1 MCSNNRNG
9 LMHTKAESGWAEMMQ
24 RCALSKPWSPDPLF
38 SEHGPLF
45 LQLDCKFPFLKISLL
60 PAFPSTADVH
70 AQVPGRADLR
80 GALLLGGA
88 AQSPVG
94 QLMQTRDWSD
104 SALGEPARWPQPVLT
119 LVQLMLYSSSPM
131 CLVWGPQLNM
141 LYNDAYVG
149 MLGEKHPAAL
159 GQPLSQVWS
168 EIWPDLEPMVAQTL
182 AGHAAHHQD
191 APFTIERR
199 KNHPEQAWFSFS
211 WVPAH
216 DADGRIQGFVATLT
230 ETTASKHVEVE
241 RRDNER
247 RASEAAAAIESERSL
262 LDALLEAAPVGIVV
276 ANAAGKLVRVNAENR
291 RLWGAHP
298 LSEKVDDY
306 VEWKGW
312 WADGSARHGQQIK
325 PEEWALA
332 RALRG
337 EEAPRDI
344 VQIETFGPAPVRRT
358 ILNCGAPVRNAEG
371 EVMGSVIA
379 QMDITDRVQSE
390 LAARENEAK
399 FRNITN
405 AMPQIVWSTLPDG
418 FHDYYN
424 QQWYD
429 FTGVK
434 VGSTDG
440 EGWNNIFHP
449 DDQLRAKAR
458 WIQSLGTG
466 ETYEIEYRLRHH
478 SGEYRWVLGR
488 ALPLRNERQEIVRW
502 MGTCT
507 DIHERKMSQEALLQS
522 DRRKD
527 EFLAML
533 SHELRNPLAPIATAA
548 DMLASGQLK
557 EADVQRLSRVI
568 GRQAVHMTSLI
579 DDLLDVSRVT
589 RGLVALA
596 TEPVNM
602 ADVVAE
608 AVEQVRPL
616 LMGRE
621 HHLQTQLAL
630 AGATVLGEKKR
641 LVQVLA
647 NLLGNAARYTPNG
660 GQIKLRVSVSDD
672 EVELTVCDNG
682 IGMSAELVLRAF
694 ELFAQGE
701 RTADRSQ
708 GGLGIGLA
716 LVRSLVQLHGGKVT
730 ALSHG
735 AGQGSE
741 FKVVLPRL
749 RLPTE
754 ATRPPPALVNGNDP
768 VERPPMRLLV
778 VDDNGDAADILG
790 MFLEMLGYEV
800 AVAYGSVQA
809 LALAQQVRPD
819 VCLLDIGLP
828 DINGYDLAR
837 QMRTL
842 PGLERV
848 ALAAVTGY
856 GQARDKQ
863 AAVDAGFDAHFVKP
877 LDDAKLQAF
886 LVAIDAARPA

>member
-1 MCSNNRNG
+1 
-9 LMHTKAESGWAEMMQ
+9 MHAPPQG
-24 RCALSKPWSPDPLF
+24 DP
-38 SEHGPLF
+38 GTTQ
-45 LQLDCKFPFLKISLL
+45 LQ
-60 PAFPSTADVH
+60 VQVQ
-70 AQVPGRADLR
+70 AQVQVLALGLAGQ
-80 GALLLGGA
+80 GA
-88 AQSPVG
+88 VG
-94 QLMQTRDWSD
+94 QLMHTRDWSD
-104 SALGEPARWPQPVLT
+104 SALGNPATWPQPLLSSVR
-119 LVQLMLYSSSPM
+119 LMMYASSPM
-131 CLVWGPQLNM
+131 CLTWGPELSL

-149 MLGEKHPAAL
+149 MLGEKHPASL
-159 GQPLSQVWS
+159 GQPLRSVWP
-168 EIWPDLEPMVAQTL
+168 EIWTDIEPMVAQVL
-182 AGHAAHHQD
+182 AGNPVHHDD

-199 KNHPEQAWFSFS
+199 KGQPEEAWFSFS
-211 WVPAH
+211 WVPAQ
-216 DADGRIQGFVATLT
+216 DVDGSIQGFLASLT
-230 ETTASKHVEVE
+230 ETTASKHLENE
-241 RRDNER
+241 RNANER
-247 RASEAAAAIESERSL
+247 RASDAAAAIESERRL
-262 LDALLEAAPVGIVV
+262 LDALLEAAPVGIIV
-276 ANAAGKLVRVNAENR
+276 ADAAGKLVRVNAENR

-298 LSEKVDDY
+298 LSEKVDEY
-306 VEWKGW
+306 SEWKGW
-312 WADGSARHGQQIK
+312 WADGSARHGQPIK
-325 PEEWALA
+325 PEDWALA

-358 ILNCGAPVRNAEG
+358 ILNSGAPVRNADG
-371 EVMGSVIA
+371 EVIGSVIA

-390 LAARENEAK
+390 LAARESATK

-405 AMPQIVWSTLPDG
+405 AMPQIVWSTLQDG

-424 QQWYD
+424 QQWYA

-440 EGWNNIFHP
+440 EGWTDIIHP
-449 DDQLRAKAR
+449 EDQQRVKACWLR
-458 WIQSLGTG
+458 SLGSG
-466 ETYEIEYRLRHH
+466 EPYEVEYRLRHH
-478 SGEYRWVLGR
+478 SGDYRWVLGR
-488 ALPLRNERQEIVRW
+488 ALPLRNERHQIVRW

-548 DMLASGQLK
+548 DMLASGQLNDD
-557 EADVQRLSRVI
+557 EVQRLSRVI

-596 TEPVNM
+596 TAPVNM

-630 AGATVLGEKKR
+630 AGALVLGEKKR

-660 GQIKLRVSVSDD
+660 GQIKLRVAVSDD
-672 EVELTVCDNG
+672 EVELTVSDNG

-716 LVRSLVQLHGGKVT
+716 LVRSLVQLHGGHVT
-730 ALSHG
+730 AHSGG

-749 RLPTE
+749 RLAPE
-754 ATRPPPALVNGNDP
+754 PSRPPPAVSIEDGP
-768 VERPPMRLLV
+768 VERPPLRLLV

-800 AVAYGSVQA
+800 AVAYG
-809 LALAQQVRPD
+809 
-819 VCLLDIGLP
+819 
-828 DINGYDLAR
+828 GYSGA
-837 QMRTL
+837 T
-842 PGLERV
+842 
-848 ALAAVTGY
+848 
-856 GQARDKQ
+856 
-863 AAVDAGFDAHFVKP
+863 
-877 LDDAKLQAF
+877 
-886 LVAIDAARPA
+886 

>member
-1 MCSNNRNG
+1 M
-9 LMHTKAESGWAEMMQ
+9 
-24 RCALSKPWSPDPLF
+24 PI
-38 SEHGPLF
+38 
-45 LQLDCKFPFLKISLL
+45 LQAVSL
-60 PAFPSTADVH
+60 TADSQ
-70 AQVPGRADLR
+70 ALPLGRPGEHP
-80 GALLLGGA
+80 LGL
-88 AQSPVG
+88 
-94 QLMQTRDWSD
+94 LMQSHDWSG
-104 SALGEPARWPQPVLT
+104 SALGSPTSWPQPVHT
-119 LVQLMLYSSSPM
+119 LVRLMLFSSSPM
-131 CLVWGPQLNM
+131 CLAWGPQLAL
-141 LYNDAYVG
+141 LYNDAYVAV
-149 MLGEKHPAAL
+149 LGEKHPASL
-159 GQPLSQVWS
+159 GQPLAEVWR
-168 EIWPDLEPMVAQTL
+168 EIWPTLEPMVVQAL
-182 AGHAAHHQD
+182 AGETVHHD
-191 APFTIERR
+191 NVAFNIERR
-199 KNHPEQAWFSFS
+199 KGQPEEAWFSFS
-211 WVPAH
+211 WVPVH
-216 DADGRIQGFVATLT
+216 DVDGTVQGFFANLT
-230 ETTASKHVEVE
+230 EVTASKQLDAE
-241 RRDNER
+241 RQESLR
-247 RASEAAAAIESERSL
+247 RAAEAAASIESERRL

-276 ANAAGKLVRVNAENR
+276 ADAAGKLVRVNAENR

-298 LSEKVDDY
+298 LSEKVDEY
-306 VEWKGW
+306 GEWKGW
-312 WADGSARHGQQIK
+312 WADGSERHGQQIK

-358 ILNCGAPVRNAEG
+358 ILNSGAPVRNAEG
-371 EVMGSVIA
+371 QVIGSVIA
-379 QMDITDRVQSE
+379 QMDITDRVQAE
-390 LAARENEAK
+390 LGARENEAK

-429 FTGVK
+429 FTGVQA
-434 VGSTDG
+434 GSTDG
-440 EGWNNIFHP
+440 EGWNDIFHP
-449 DDQLRAKAR
+449 DDQQRAKVR
-458 WIQSLGTG
+458 WAQSLASG
-466 ETYEIEYRLRHH
+466 EPYEIEYRLRHH
-478 SGEYRWVLGR
+478 SGDYRWVLGR
-488 ALPLRNERQEIVRW
+488 ALPVRNDDQLIVRW

-522 DRRKD
+522 DQRKD

-548 DMLASGQLK
+548 EMLAGGQLSNT
-557 EADVQRLSRVI
+557 DVQRLSRVI

-596 TEPVNM
+596 TEAVDM

-621 HHLQTQLAL
+621 HHLQTKLAL
-630 AGATVLGEKKR
+630 AGALVLGEKKR

-660 GQIKLRVSVSDD
+660 GKISLRVSVSEH

-730 ALSHG
+730 AHSLG
-735 AGQGSE
+735 AGYGSE

-749 RLPTE
+749 HLPTE
-754 ATRPPPALVNGNDP
+754 DSRPSSTVAHSAHP
-768 VERPPMRLLV
+768 VERSPLRLLV
-778 VDDNGDAADILG
+778 VDDNRDAADILG
-790 MFLEMLGYEV
+790 MFLDLLGYEV

-809 LALAQQVRPD
+809 LALAQEVMPD

-837 QMRTL
+837 QVRTL
-842 PGLERV
+842 PGLEQV

-863 AAVDAGFDAHFVKP
+863 AAVEAGFDAHFVKP
-877 LDDAKLQAF
+877 LDDTKLQAF
-886 LVAIDAARPA
+886 LAEIDAARRVGALFSRCL

>member
-1 MCSNNRNG
+1 MLVVPTSIDLRD
-9 LMHTKAESGWAEMMQ
+9 LRKTSPKQ
-24 RCALSKPWSPDPLF
+24 REAC
-38 SEHGPLF
+38 
-45 LQLDCKFPFLKISLL
+45 
-60 PAFPSTADVH
+60 DVH
-70 AQVPGRADLR
+70 PLGFPGQGLVAE
-80 GALLLGGA
+80 
-88 AQSPVG
+88 
-94 QLMQTRDWSD
+94 LMQSRDWSE
-104 SALGEPARWPQPVLT
+104 SELGSPTAWPQPMLT
-119 LVQLMLYSSSPM
+119 LVRLMMYSSSPM
-131 CLVWGPQLNM
+131 CLVWGPKLAM
-141 LYNDAYVG
+141 LYNDAYVAI
-149 MLGEKHPAAL
+149 LGEKHPASL
-159 GQPLSQVWS
+159 GQPLAEVWR
-168 EIWPDLEPMVAQTL
+168 EIWPDIEPMVAQAL
-182 AGHAAHHQD
+182 AGHTVHHD
-191 APFTIERR
+191 DVPYVIERR
-199 KNHPEQAWFSFS
+199 KGQPEQAWFSFS
-211 WVPAH
+211 WAPVH
-216 DADGRIQGFVATLT
+216 DVDGRIQGFFAHLT
-230 ETTASKHVEVE
+230 ETTARKHLDDE

-247 RASEAAAAIESERSL
+247 RASQAAASIEGERRL

-276 ANAAGKLVRVNAENR
+276 ADSKGKLLRVNAENR

-298 LSEKVDDY
+298 LSENVDEY
-306 VEWKGW
+306 GEWKGW
-312 WADGSARHGQQIK
+312 WADGSERHGERIK
-325 PEEWALA
+325 PEDWALA

-358 ILNCGAPVRNAEG
+358 ILNSGAPVRNADG
-371 EVMGSVIA
+371 EVIGSVIA
-379 QMDITDRVQSE
+379 QMDITDRVLSE
-390 LAARENEAK
+390 QAARESEAK
-399 FRNITN
+399 FRDITN

-424 QQWYD
+424 QQWYA
-429 FTGVK
+429 FTGVPE
-434 VGSTDG
+434 GSTDG
-440 EGWNNIFHP
+440 LGWNDIFHP
-449 DDQLRAKAR
+449 EDQQRAMAVWQK
-458 WIQSLGTG
+458 SLATG
-466 ETYEIEYRLRHH
+466 EPYEIEYRLRHH
-478 SGEYRWVLGR
+478 SGDYRWVLGR
-488 ALPLRNERQEIVRW
+488 ALPVRNEQREIVRW

-548 DMLASGQLK
+548 DILASGQISD
-557 EADVQRLSRVI
+557 ADVQRLSRVI

-589 RGLVALA
+589 RGLVSLA
-596 TEPVNM
+596 TEPVDM

-621 HHLQTQLAL
+621 HHLQTKLAL
-630 AGATVLGEKKR
+630 AGALVLGEKKR

-660 GQIKLRVSVSDD
+660 GRIALSVGVSEA
-672 EVELTVCDNG
+672 EVVLTVCDNG
-682 IGMSAELVLRAF
+682 IGMSDELVQRAF

-730 ALSHG
+730 AQSAG
-735 AGQGSE
+735 AGLGSE
-741 FKVVLPRL
+741 FKVELPRL
-749 RLPTE
+749 KLSPE
-754 ATRPPPALVNGNDP
+754 AFRVPSACVSSSEGPAAHAPLRV
-768 VERPPMRLLV
+768 LV

-809 LALAQQVRPD
+809 LALAQQVLPD

-828 DINGYDLAR
+828 DINGYELAR
-837 QMRTL
+837 QLRNL
-842 PGLERV
+842 PGLQGV
-848 ALAAVTGY
+848 GLAAVTGY
-856 GQARDKQ
+856 GQARDKE
-863 AAVDAGFDAHFVKP
+863 AAFEAGFDAHFVKP

-886 LVAIDAARPA
+886 LVTIDAARSAFTPDP